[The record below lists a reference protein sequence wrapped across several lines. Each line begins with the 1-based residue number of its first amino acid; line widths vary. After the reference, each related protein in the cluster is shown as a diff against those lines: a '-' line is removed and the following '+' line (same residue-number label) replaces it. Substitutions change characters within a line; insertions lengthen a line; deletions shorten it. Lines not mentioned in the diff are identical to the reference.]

1 MQIPVDLK
9 NDNEKK
15 KKPSGGFFNDKILG
29 FIVYKGKFIET
40 LFILAFIAFLICY
53 PLVGV
58 NYDLSK
64 YLPDT
69 SYTKNALDLMENEF
83 GYPGMARIMVKN
95 VTMERAKELT
105 LEIEK
110 LDEVELAIGPGTLG
124 NVYLTDEFI
133 DNVFAD
139 EFYKDGNALIQI
151 IFKHGESDLE
161 THECIDKIYE
171 IVGEDAA
178 YSGTAVANKLR
189 KEAVNKDI
197 KIVIVISVVI
207 IIGILILT
215 TESWVEPFLFI
226 LVMVVAIV
234 LNLGSNIIFGEI
246 SFFTFSVAAILQLAV
261 SMDYSIFL
269 LHTFRS
275 FKDEGIEIHEAM
287 KLP

>member
-29 FIVYKGKFIET
+29 FIVYKGKLIET
-40 LFILAFIAFLICY
+40 LFILVFIAFLICY

-64 YLPDT
+64 YLPET

-110 LDEVELAIGPGTLG
+110 LDEVDLAIGPGTLG

-139 EFYKDGNALIQI
+139 EFYKDGNALIQV
-151 IFKHGESDLE
+151 IFKHGESDQE
-161 THECIDKIYE
+161 THDCIDEIYK

-178 YSGTAVANKLR
+178 YSGSAVGDKVR
-189 KEAVNKDI
+189 QEAVNKDI
-197 KIVIVISVVI
+197 KIAIVISLII
-207 IIGILILT
+207 IIGQRKHNHH
-215 TESWVEPFLFI
+215 
-226 LVMVVAIV
+226 
-234 LNLGSNIIFGEI
+234 LNQHTNPLPSR
-246 SFFTFSVAAILQLAV
+246 
-261 SMDYSIFL
+261 YSAGL
-269 LHTFRS
+269 CGLS
-275 FKDEGIEIHEAM
+275 EG
-287 KLP
+287 